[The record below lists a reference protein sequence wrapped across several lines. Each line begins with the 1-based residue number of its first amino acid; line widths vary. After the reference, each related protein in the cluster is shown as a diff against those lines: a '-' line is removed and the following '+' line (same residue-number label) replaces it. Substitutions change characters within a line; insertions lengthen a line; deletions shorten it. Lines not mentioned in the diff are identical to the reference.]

1 MSQENGEATVWHWTQ
16 RVFSSEDL
24 RREYRGQKSL
34 VLPPRGLVTPQ
45 AADELKSRGI
55 SVSWQVSAS
64 GGRKPPDDCTRN
76 AWHYATENPD
86 SLVDA
91 AIQSL
96 ARDGL
101 HFVKWKTAAEPIAA
115 CAKVLTGLLVGKE
128 SAGGVVFCSNPW
140 LMCCVANK
148 VTGVRAATV
157 QNAKEAAQAR
167 ASTGANFFAVPMPG
181 RTVFEVKSLLKAV
194 VTTTPKCAD
203 ETTKVFE
210 ELDQHAR
217 G

>member
-16 RVFSSEDL
+16 RVFSAEDL
-24 RREYRGQKSL
+24 RHEYRGQKSL
-34 VLPPRGLVTPQ
+34 VLPPRGLVTPL

-55 SVSWQVSAS
+55 NVSWQVSAS
-64 GGRKPPDDCTRN
+64 GGRKPPDDRTRRV
-76 AWHYATENPD
+76 WHCVTENPD
-86 SLVDA
+86 SLVEA

-101 HFVKWKTAAEPIAA
+101 TFGKWDSTRVPVAVW
-115 CAKVLTGLLVGKE
+115 AKALAGQLVGKE

-157 QNAKEAAQAR
+157 QNAKEASQAM
-167 ASTGANFFAVPMPG
+167 ASFGANFFAVTMPG
-181 RTVFEVKSLLKAV
+181 RTLFELKSLLRSVA
-194 VTTTPKCAD
+194 TTKPKCAD

-210 ELDQHAR
+210 EIDRHAHR
-217 G
+217 